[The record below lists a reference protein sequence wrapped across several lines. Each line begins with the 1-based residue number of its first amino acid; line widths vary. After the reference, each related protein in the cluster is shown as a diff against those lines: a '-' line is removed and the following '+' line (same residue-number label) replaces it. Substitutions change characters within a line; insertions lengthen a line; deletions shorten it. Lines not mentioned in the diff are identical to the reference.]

1 MTFRVLIPARY
12 ASTRLPGKALA
23 DIGGRPMIAWVYE
36 RAAAAGPVS
45 VAVATDSSEIESA
58 CRSLKLAVEMTSCA
72 HASGTDRIAEVA
84 RRLGWADDEIVVNV
98 QGDEPLIPVS
108 VVRQVARLLE
118 SATEAA
124 IATLAVPVESLEEY
138 LDPNAVKVVRDSEGR
153 ALYFSRAPIPW
164 NRDGAP
170 ADLASQSSWS
180 GALRHLGIYAYRV
193 AALRQIAALVSSPLE
208 EIERLEQLRALENGL
223 EIRVAVAVE
232 KPPAGVDT
240 AADLQRV
247 RQLAGRFSQTS

>member
-36 RAAAAGPVS
+36 RAAAAGAAS
-45 VAVATDSSEIESA
+45 VAVATDSTQIESA
-58 CRSLKLAVEMTSCA
+58 CRSLKLAVEMTSAA

-98 QGDEPLIPVS
+98 QGDEPLIPAA
-108 VVRQVARLLE
+108 VVRQVAGLLE
-118 SATEAA
+118 SQPRAA
-124 IATLAVPVESLEEY
+124 MATLAVPVESLEEY
-138 LDPNAVKVVRDSEGR
+138 LDPNAVKVVCDGEGR
-153 ALYFSRAPIPW
+153 ALYFSRAPVPW
-164 NRDGAP
+164 NRDGAR
-170 ADLASQSSWS
+170 DGLASQTSWS

-193 AALRQIAALVSSPLE
+193 AALLRIAALAPSPLE

-223 EIRVAVAVE
+223 DIRVAVAAE
-232 KPPAGVDT
+232 RPPAGVDT
-240 AADLQRV
+240 AADLARV
-247 RQLAGRFSQTS
+247 RRLAGRLNQTS